1 MSAADITKYD
11 LHLSESYR
19 NATDKERAAY
29 CNGCGARG
37 GMPVPKTFWG
47 LSMVDACNVHDW
59 DYQHGATLADKQTAD
74 RFMLF
79 NMLIIIEAQTGW
91 YQTALK
97 LMRRRRAMKYY
108 EAVTMLGSKAFWAN
122 KVKPEKLT

>member
-1 MSAADITKYD
+1 VIELRYN

-19 NATDKERAAY
+19 DATDAQRGTC

-47 LSMVDACNVHDW
+47 LSINEACNVHDW
-59 DYQHGATLADKQTAD
+59 DYHHGKTLEDKHTAD

-91 YQTALK
+91 NQVVLK
-97 LMRRRRAMKYY
+97 PARRRRAMKYY
-108 EAVTMLGSKAFWAN
+108 EAVVMFGAGAFWAG
-122 KVKPEKLT
+122 KPAQ